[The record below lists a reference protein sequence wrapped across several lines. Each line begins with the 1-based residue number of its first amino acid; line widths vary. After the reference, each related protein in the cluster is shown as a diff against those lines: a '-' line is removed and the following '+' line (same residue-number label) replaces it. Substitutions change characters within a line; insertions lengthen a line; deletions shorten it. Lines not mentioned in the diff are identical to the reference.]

1 MHPDR
6 SLQSWLLKRC
16 TQTTADQ
23 RIVNGTVTDG
33 MIPRHGICG
42 LMKEFQAVH
51 GRELTN
57 MSQAPFEGR
66 TPYNKNKI
74 VLLCVIGVLIVLVL
88 SIVLISNTGGVA
100 GGATESSDA
109 EQKITDTV
117 TETDDSTASEE
128 TDENGTA
135 GKTETTE
142 PPFFVEQTV
151 SDKRYEEEDETQP
164 AKPDSGTQPAKPET
178 DTTQPS
184 TEATLPA
191 TTPSGPVRISYA
203 QWLEL
208 TPKQQSEYFKQFAD
222 PEDYIT
228 WLDNAKKEYEE
239 DRSEIIATGE
249 VDLGKLP

>member
-1 MHPDR
+1 
-6 SLQSWLLKRC
+6 
-16 TQTTADQ
+16 
-23 RIVNGTVTDG
+23 
-33 MIPRHGICG
+33 
-42 LMKEFQAVH
+42 
-51 GRELTN
+51 
-57 MSQAPFEGR
+57 MSQEPFEGR
-66 TPYNKNKI
+66 TPYDKNKT
-74 VLLCVIGVLIVLVL
+74 VLLCVIGALIVLVL
-88 SIVLISNTGGVA
+88 SIVLISSTGGVA
-100 GGATESSDA
+100 GDAPETSDT
-109 EQKITDTV
+109 EQKITGTV
-117 TETDDSTASEE
+117 SETDGSTASEE
-128 TDENGTA
+128 IDENVTA

-151 SDKRYEEEDETQP
+151 SDKRYDVEDETQP
-164 AKPDSGTQPAKPET
+164 AKPDSGSQSAKPES

-222 PEDYIT
+222 PQDYIT